1 MAGPG
6 AQGLTAARA
15 GGEGLCSKSGRVGHR
30 ARPRPPIH
38 SPEAVLRGYL
48 LLCGADTAPPGG
60 RQSLQDI
67 WTEPAR
73 DREPQRPHLFHPTLS
88 ASQHLPFSRSLDF
101 RNLYEGRVPV
111 PVCLHCG
118 CQTRAA
124 PTCPPCTSLP
134 PLPPLSPVS
143 SSRKARQRLA
153 SRGSRTQLPVPAAH
167 SSRRLC
173 PASPS
178 STPLRSCRG
187 TARVG
192 CSQLAGGPLRRGRAK
207 AVVKSEWHETQG
219 GPVLTLAAPLTH
231 LMSPVT
237 FNT

>member
-1 MAGPG
+1 MLSLCDAHTSFYISLSWTFRSMPKSL
-6 AQGLTAARA
+6 ASFVALHLYPAESTAL
-15 GGEGLCSKSGRVGHR
+15 E
-30 ARPRPPIH
+30 
-38 SPEAVLRGYL
+38 
-48 LLCGADTAPPGG
+48 PGG
-60 RQSLQDI
+60 LD
-67 WTEPAR
+67 P
-73 DREPQRPHLFHPTLS
+73 F
-88 ASQHLPFSRSLDF
+88 LP
-101 RNLYEGRVPV
+101 NP
-111 PVCLHCG
+111 
-118 CQTRAA
+118 
-124 PTCPPCTSLP
+124 TSLP

-207 AVVKSEWHETQG
+207 AVAKSEWHETQG
-219 GPVLTLAAPLTH
+219 GPALTLAAPLTH